1 MGANRGQNNG
11 TKRLKLTRRV
21 QERIVKAISSGSSL
35 KIAHNCAG
43 VPSST
48 FYRWM
53 KRGEEG
59 DGEIFVAF
67 RRAVLKAENEHFERM
82 AQIVTEAADES
93 WHAAA
98 WMLERRNRDD
108 FGKYAPPPKVDK
120 LLQVGLVLFD
130 KDEEIKAGALL
141 QISEAPLQ
149 LDDGDADADDEF

>member
-1 MGANRGQNNG
+1 MGKNTGKK
-11 TKRLKLTRRV
+11 TKLSRRV
-21 QERIVKAISSGSSL
+21 QDRIIKALSRGSSR
-35 KIAHNCAG
+35 KIAYCCAG
-43 VPSST
+43 VAEST
-48 FYRWM
+48 FYSWM
-53 KRGEEG
+53 KKGEDG
-59 DGEIFVAF
+59 DGENHVLF

-82 AQIVTEAADES
+82 AQIVTDAADES

-149 LDDGDADADDEF
+149 LDDGDADADADDEF